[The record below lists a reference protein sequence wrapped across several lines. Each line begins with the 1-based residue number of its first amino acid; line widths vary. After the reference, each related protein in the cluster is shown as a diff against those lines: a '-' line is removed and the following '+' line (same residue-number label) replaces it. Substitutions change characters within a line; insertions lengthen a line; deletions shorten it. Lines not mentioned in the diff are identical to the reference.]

1 MGYEPI
7 VVLSQA
13 DRECANY
20 INDTLGEHKALSE
33 LKSKVTLSVKT

>member
-13 DRECANY
+13 DRECAACV
-20 INDTLGEHKALSE
+20 NDKLGEHKGLSE